1 MRLNFWSNAIESIYS
16 PASENRP
23 LPDHP
28 VLKQLKLT
36 VDRHKL
42 PRLYFTR
49 LIKSRERS
57 SNFRF
62 VTGKQLE
69 TYAEESTSSLL
80 YLLARIIG
88 ADTVDMDHA
97 LSHLGKAQGI
107 TNMLRAQSA
116 QSRSFS
122 VCIPQ
127 ETLLKHGCSDERV
140 LRDRAEDKAV
150 QECTFEVASMAFSHL
165 EKVWTFIHKLLQHA
179 DSNWGTKFIGQK
191 PNE

>member
-1 MRLNFWSNAIESIYS
+1 MRLHFWSNAIESIYS
-16 PASENRP
+16 PATEHKP

-28 VLKQLKLT
+28 VIKQLKIT

-57 SNFRF
+57 SNLTF
-62 VTGKQLE
+62 VTGKELE
-69 TYAEESTSSLL
+69 AYAEESTSSLL
-80 YLLARIIG
+80 YLLARIVG
-88 ADTVDMDHA
+88 ADAVDMDHA

-116 QSRSFS
+116 QSRAFS

-127 ETLLKHGCSDERV
+127 EILLKHGCSHERV
-140 LRDRAEDKAV
+140 LRDRSEDKAV
-150 QECTFEVASMAFSHL
+150 QDCTFEVASMAFSHL
-165 EKVWTFIHKLLQHA
+165 EKVCINIHRGFA
-179 DSNWGTKFIGQK
+179 DNNWDTNIYR
-191 PNE
+191 PEI

>member
-1 MRLNFWSNAIESIYS
+1 MRLHFWSNAIESIYS
-16 PASENRP
+16 PATENRP

-28 VLKQLKLT
+28 VIKQLKLS

-57 SNFRF
+57 SNLTF
-62 VTGKQLE
+62 VTGKELE
-69 TYAEESTSSLL
+69 AYAEESTSSLL

-88 ADTVDMDHA
+88 ADVVDMDHA

-116 QSRSFS
+116 QSRAFS

-127 ETLLKHGCSDERV
+127 EILLKHGCSHERV
-140 LRDRAEDKAV
+140 LRDRADDKAV

-165 EKVWTFIHKLLQHA
+165 EKVCIQEFYCRMHTLTVVQTL
-179 DSNWGTKFIGQK
+179 
-191 PNE
+191 